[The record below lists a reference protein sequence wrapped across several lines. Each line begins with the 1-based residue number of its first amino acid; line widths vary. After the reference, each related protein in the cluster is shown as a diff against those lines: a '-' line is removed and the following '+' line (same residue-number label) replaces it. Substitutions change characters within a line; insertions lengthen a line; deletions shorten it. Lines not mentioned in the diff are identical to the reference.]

1 MKLIINILFY
11 VSSAN
16 KIAQEKMVCACLS
29 FILHPIT
36 LILTKNL
43 SVILKPINQVENIG
57 KNSWIGTF
65 VILLKDRI
73 KALGNIFLIKY
84 IIKY

>member
-1 MKLIINILFY
+1 
-11 VSSAN
+11 
-16 KIAQEKMVCACLS
+16 MVCACLS